1 MNTTRKD
8 FHAQNEYVG
17 SEKGNPQPKIEIGS
31 QTGGENEETQSRQQ
45 KSSSRGSAAA
55 CRDLAS
61 VMTKT
66 ETGLSGN
73 S

>member
-1 MNTTRKD
+1 MRRKEFD
-8 FHAQNEYVG
+8 AQNEYVG
-17 SEKGNPQPKIEIGS
+17 SEKGNPKPEIEIGS

-45 KSSSRGSAAA
+45 KSGSRGSAAV
-55 CRDLAS
+55 CSDLAS

-73 S
+73 R